1 MEGISEEVREG
12 QNERSEKEE
21 EPRAGSWEPGAGA
34 WNIDKGSFLWRENAA
49 QRPRKMDEPSSVLGT
64 Q

>member
-21 EPRAGSWEPGAGA
+21 EPRAGSWEPGA